1 MPLAMGPRE
10 VTVLSREECHLC
22 DVAIETIERVAND
35 IDATVAIEEIDV
47 DADPS
52 LADEY
57 GDRVPYVLVDGR
69 PAFKHRVDEA
79 EFRALLR
86 E

>member
-1 MPLAMGPRE
+1 MPIAMGPRE

-22 DVAIETIERVAND
+22 DVAIETIERVASD
-35 IDATVAIEEIDV
+35 LDATVAIEVVDV

-69 PAFKHRVDEA
+69 PAFKYRVDEA
-79 EFRALLR
+79 GMRALLR
-86 E
+86 K